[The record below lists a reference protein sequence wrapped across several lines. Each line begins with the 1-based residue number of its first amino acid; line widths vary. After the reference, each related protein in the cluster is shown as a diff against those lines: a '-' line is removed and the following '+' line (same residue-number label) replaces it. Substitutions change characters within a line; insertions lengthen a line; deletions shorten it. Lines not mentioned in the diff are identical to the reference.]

1 LLDQRHAFVAV
12 RPARQKNGGVGLQDQ
27 AQPRDRKFYE
37 TGAGNLPI
45 PKFLG
50 LPAAWADEVIA
61 KITRRRE

>member
-1 LLDQRHAFVAV
+1 MPSSPFD
-12 RPARQKNGGVGLQDQ
+12 
-27 AQPRDRKFYE
+27 PRDRKMVALGFRTRRSQEIAEFYE